1 MHAVA
6 SAARLSTPATGE
18 RAQVHWTAGGE
29 GEEQCVRPCVLKFT
43 TLAMVGVTGL
53 PDPWFSRPIGL
64 FSRKIEGENCHR
76 DLAY

>member
-1 MHAVA
+1 MCTLW
-6 SAARLSTPATGE
+6 RLPHDCRLPLQVSERRYTG
-18 RAQVHWTAGGE
+18 RRGE

-53 PDPWFSRPIGL
+53 PGPWFSRPIGL

-76 DLAY
+76 DLVY